1 MYIRKEEGA
10 SREMIP
16 LKDDNPTE
24 HFPYVTLA
32 LIALN
37 VAVFIY
43 QLSLGARGNQ
53 MMVLKMGIIPYEFTH
68 ALDIPPYSAHPLV
81 LNLIAAMFMHG
92 GFLHLGGN
100 MLYLWIFGNNIEDA
114 MGPVRFILFYLLTG
128 VLASATHIFLQ
139 PDMRMPMIGAS
150 GAISGVLGAY
160 LILFPKAKVL
170 TLVILFFFITVI
182 RIPAL
187 IILGFWFV
195 LQFLNIYSRN
205 NVAWFAHVGGFISG
219 ILLVRFFVRKG
230 FRSRFSFRR

>member
-1 MYIRKEEGA
+1 
-10 SREMIP
+10 MIP

-68 ALDIPPYSAHPLV
+68 ALDIPPYSTHPLV

-170 TLVILFFFITVI
+170 TLIILFFFITVI

-205 NVAWFAHVGGFISG
+205 NVAWFAHVGGFVSG